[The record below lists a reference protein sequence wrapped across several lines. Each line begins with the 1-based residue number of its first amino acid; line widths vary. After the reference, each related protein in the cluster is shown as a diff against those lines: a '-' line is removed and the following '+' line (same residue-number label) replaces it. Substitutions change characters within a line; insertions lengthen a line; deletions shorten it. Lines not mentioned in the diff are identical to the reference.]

1 MPHTFSD
8 VLIHVIFSTKERVAA
23 ISDELRRELYAY
35 MGGVV
40 RRLGGK
46 ALLINGTRDHV
57 HMLIRVPTDL
67 CPAECLRIVKANS
80 SRWVY
85 EKWPERSTFAWQTGY
100 AAFSVSVSQ
109 RNRVYRY
116 IRDQEQHHKKFSF
129 AEEIAA
135 FLRTHGGN
143 PADFVD

>member
-67 CPAECLRIVKANS
+67 CPAECSAS
-80 SRWVY
+80 
-85 EKWPERSTFAWQTGY
+85 
-100 AAFSVSVSQ
+100 
-109 RNRVYRY
+109 
-116 IRDQEQHHKKFSF
+116 
-129 AEEIAA
+129 
-135 FLRTHGGN
+135 
-143 PADFVD
+143 